1 MNDLN
6 LVFWAIDEN
15 MGTNLQAFYKHF
27 YIGCLKTQKK
37 KQLHFVKIK
46 QFFFFFFF
54 FYSGRARVNR
64 AGRKPVR
71 AGRSAL
77 RNRPSWNTDLVSVLS
92 GDADGWRTVH
102 HGRRSAT
109 HQGLARGANSDESD
123 DSEKENW
130 PSDGRPSGEARLT
143 SDRPTSGSQPTGE
156 TTPTSDGKSSGEL
169 RLTAGGKPPGEMDLT
184 SDSRPS
190 GEVRQT
196 SGGQPS
202 DGKPPGEMD
211 LTSDSQ
217 PSGEVRQT
225 SGGQPSGGQ
234 LSGETYPT
242 SDGQP
247 SGEMD
252 LTSDSQ
258 PSGDVR
264 PMSDSP
270 ASGDAKLTSDSQS
283 SGESRLTSDGQP
295 DGPYPVATDTGGT
308 YDLHNNSSDARD
320 GDTEDEELATSLE
333 SVSHRATLHN
343 HRNPRHNSVRS
354 RQCSLLLAVRN
365 RSFFT
370 TKEQPR

>member
-1 MNDLN
+1 M
-6 LVFWAIDEN
+6 
-15 MGTNLQAFYKHF
+15 
-27 YIGCLKTQKK
+27 
-37 KQLHFVKIK
+37 
-46 QFFFFFFF
+46 
-54 FYSGRARVNR
+54 
-64 AGRKPVR
+64 
-71 AGRSAL
+71 
-77 RNRPSWNTDLVSVLS
+77 SVLS

-143 SDRPTSGSQPTGE
+143 SDRQPSGELRPTSGSQPTGA
-156 TTPTSDGKSSGEL
+156 TDPTSEGQPS
-169 RLTAGGKPPGEMDLT
+169 GEMDLT

-202 DGKPPGEMD
+202 DGQPSGEMD
-211 LTSDSQ
+211 PTSDSQ
-217 PSGEVRQT
+217 PSGETFPT
-225 SGGQPSGGQ
+225 SG
-234 LSGETYPT
+234 
-242 SDGQP
+242 
-247 SGEMD
+247 
-252 LTSDSQ
+252 SQ

-264 PMSDSP
+264 PMPDSP
-270 ASGDAKLTSDSQS
+270 ASGDAKLTSDSQP

-295 DGPYPVATDTGGT
+295 SGRAADGPYPVATDTGGT

-343 HRNPRHNSVRS
+343 RRNPRHNSVRS
-354 RQCSLLLAVRN
+354 RRCSLLLAVRN